1 MSVSE
6 GNSVHLSH
14 QCANFR
20 QFDLHNKPASFVVH
34 NGGWVV
40 FEKANF
46 KGKFLYHHDG
56 DCFSNNP
63 ANPRGLRLKSWQTP
77 IGSIRPIVGTDLSL
91 LSVKLELD
99 RSKVTKEMTTSSLET
114 LECRN
119 STFQYVAP
127 DWETA
132 KTYEVSV
139 SHR

>member
-1 MSVSE
+1 MELSD

-20 QFDLHNKPASFVVH
+20 QFDLHQKPTSFVVH

-40 FEKANF
+40 FEKPNF

-63 ANPRGLRLKSWQTP
+63 SNPKGIKLKSWQTP
-77 IGSIRPIVGTDLSL
+77 IGSIRPLLGPDLSL
-91 LSVKLELD
+91 FSVKVELD
-99 RSKVTKEMTTSSLET
+99 WSKMTREMTTATLET
-114 LECRN
+114 WDCRN
-119 STFQYVAP
+119 STFDYVTP
-127 DWETA
+127 DWEA
-132 KTYEVSV
+132 VKTFEVSV